1 MPIVGFNFL
10 KMSAEKNNSA
20 AIQEKVNI
28 NNDISI
34 KDVEESSLG
43 KNKAIRMTYFFR
55 SNYNPDLGK
64 IELEGEVFFADKEK
78 VMKEVMN
85 SWEKNKKV
93 PEDIMMDVLDFLL
106 MKCNT
111 QSIIISK
118 DFNLPPPI
126 PFPKVDR
133 AKAGKEYIG

>member
-10 KMSAEKNNSA
+10 KMSAERNTSA
-20 AIQEKVNI
+20 SIQEKLNI

-34 KDVEESSLG
+34 KEVEEANLG
-43 KNKAIRMTYFFR
+43 KNKAVKMTYFFR

-64 IELEGEVFFADKEK
+64 IELEGDVFFTEKDK
-78 VMKEVMN
+78 VIKEIMD
-85 SWEKNKKV
+85 SWEKNKKL
-93 PEDIMMDVLDFLL
+93 PENIMMDILDFLL

-111 QSIIISK
+111 QSVIISK
-118 DFNLPPPI
+118 DLNLPPPI